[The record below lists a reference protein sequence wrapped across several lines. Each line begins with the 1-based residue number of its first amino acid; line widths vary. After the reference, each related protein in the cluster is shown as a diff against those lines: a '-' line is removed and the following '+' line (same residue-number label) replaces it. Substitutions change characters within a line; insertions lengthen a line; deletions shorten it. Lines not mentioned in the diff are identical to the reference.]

1 MRPLIP
7 VLFAL
12 CGIVVSACGG
22 AVSPSPATAA
32 PTGQPTAAATGAVT
46 AVPQAAKVSLTIAS
60 FNFAESQILAEL
72 YGQALEADGHTVQ
85 YKHKLGNREIVM
97 PALEKG
103 DIHLV
108 PEYLATSLA
117 FVTKAADKVGDPAQ
131 ALPKYRDALKPK
143 SIAALDFAPAIDTNA
158 FVVTKATAQKLNLK
172 KMSDLAA
179 VAKQLTLG
187 APPECPQR
195 AFCLQGLKTTY
206 GIEFKEFKPLD
217 AGGPLTVAAV
227 ESGQVDVGLLFS
239 TDAQISA
246 KGFVLLDDDKK
257 LQAADN
263 VIPIVR
269 QEILDKGGSAF
280 STRLNDISK
289 KITTDKLTALNA
301 KVSIDKKDPRDVAK
315 EFLKAEGL
323 IK

>member
-1 MRPLIP
+1 MRRRLP
-7 VLFAL
+7 VLFAIL
-12 CGIVVSACGG
+12 GMLASACGG
-22 AVSPSPATAA
+22 AATPAAVSVA
-32 PTGQPTAAATGAVT
+32 PTGQPTGAATAL
-46 AVPQAAKVSLTIAS
+46 PQAAKVSLTIAS

-72 YGQALEADGHTVQ
+72 YGQALEADGHKVE
-85 YKHKLGNREIVM
+85 YKHKLGNREIVF

-103 DIHLV
+103 DINFV
-108 PEYLATSLA
+108 PEYLATALA
-117 FVTKAADKVGDPAQ
+117 FVTKASAKVGDANA
-131 ALPKYRDALKPK
+131 ALPQLRDALKPK

-158 FVVTKATAQKLNLK
+158 FVVTKATAQKHDLK

-195 AFCLQGLKTTY
+195 PFCLQGLKATY

-239 TDAQISA
+239 TDAQIAA
-246 KGFVLLDDDKK
+246 KGFVLLEDDKK

-263 VIPIVR
+263 VVPVVR
-269 QEILDKGGSAF
+269 QDILDKAGASF

-315 EFLKAEGL
+315 DFLKAEGL

>member
-1 MRPLIP
+1 MKEETPMRRSVP
-7 VLFAL
+7 AL
-12 CGIVVSACGG
+12 LAILGLLAAACGG
-22 AVSPSPATAA
+22 AATPQ
-32 PTGQPTAAATGAVT
+32 PTSTATAAAT
-46 AVPQAAKVSLTIAS
+46 AVPAVKVSLTIAS
-60 FNFAESQILAEL
+60 FNFAESQILAEIF
-72 YGQALEADGHTVQ
+72 GQALAADGHTVQ
-85 YKHKLGNREIVM
+85 FKHKLGSREVVM

-103 DIHLV
+103 DINFV

-117 FVTKAADKVGDPAQ
+117 FVTKGDKMGDPAK
-131 ALPKYRDALKPK
+131 ALPAFRDALKPK
-143 SIAALDFAPAIDTNA
+143 GIAALEFAPAIDTNA
-158 FVVTKATAQKLNLK
+158 FVVTKATAQKFNLK
-172 KMSDLAA
+172 KMSDLTP

-195 AFCLQGLKTTY
+195 AFCLQGLKNTY

-239 TDAQISA
+239 TDAQIGA
-246 KGFVLLDDDKK
+246 KGFVLLEDDKQ

-263 VIPIVR
+263 IIPVVR
-269 QEILDKGGSAF
+269 QDVLDKAGASF
-280 STRLNDISK
+280 TTRINDISK
-289 KITTDKLTALNA
+289 KITTAKLTALNG
-301 KVSIDKKDPRDVAK
+301 KVSIDKKDPADVAK